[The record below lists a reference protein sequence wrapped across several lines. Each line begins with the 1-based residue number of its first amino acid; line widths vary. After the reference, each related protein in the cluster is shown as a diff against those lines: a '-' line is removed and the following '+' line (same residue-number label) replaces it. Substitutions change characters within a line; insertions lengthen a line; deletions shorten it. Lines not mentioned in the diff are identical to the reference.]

1 MLICSDLL
9 FLRGGQSEE
18 TLFQSEDEHNSG
30 PHMVQR
36 CVYIRIS
43 VSCESCKAT
52 LVQPRRNMELEM
64 SVKVRFK
71 SYSSELTGGVNDL
84 VQFA

>member
-1 MLICSDLL
+1 
-9 FLRGGQSEE
+9 
-18 TLFQSEDEHNSG
+18 
-30 PHMVQR
+30 
-36 CVYIRIS
+36 
-43 VSCESCKAT
+43 
-52 LVQPRRNMELEM
+52 MELEM